1 MSVAG
6 AITAAT
12 IQELLDAVD
21 RIRPVL
27 EGHAAQAEADRH
39 LSQEAWQA
47 MGDAGLF
54 TMLAPH
60 AYGGLELPITDVM
73 RVWEAVARIDSAA
86 AWNLLMN
93 TGAATLAAFL
103 PTEGAEKLFAEGPT
117 TVAGALFPPGPAVR
131 EEGGWRVS
139 GRVPFASGCHHATW
153 GIMPAVV
160 MDGDTP
166 QVDPDSGQPVL
177 LVVFFPRQQAQIL
190 DTWHTFGMRGTGSAD
205 LVVDNLFIPDHRATV
220 VAPLT
225 NPARGFEGPLYRL
238 LPFPLILGEAT
249 VSVGVAAAAVDAFI
263 ELARTK
269 TPAYLAI
276 ALRDQ
281 QLAQYAAGKARARVD
296 AARDT
301 LHRAAHEA
309 HEETAASGQL
319 LSWEAKTR
327 LQLAACF
334 AAESCAEAVRLVHDA
349 AGSSAIRLEQPFE
362 RHFRDAHVLTQHS
375 SKSSPRYAT
384 AGRLLFGLE
393 NDWIWLSF

>member
-1 MSVAG
+1 MSVAS

-12 IQELLDAVD
+12 VRELLDEIE

-27 EGHAAQAEADRH
+27 EDQAARAEADRR
-39 LSQEAWQA
+39 LTDEAWRA
-47 MGDAGLF
+47 LGDAGLF
-54 TMLAPH
+54 TMLAPQ

-73 RVWEAVARIDSAA
+73 TVWEAIARIDSAA
-86 AWNLLMN
+86 AWNLVMT
-93 TGAATLAAFL
+93 TGVACFSAFL
-103 PTEGAEKLFAEGPT
+103 PAEGARELFADGPT
-117 TVAGALFPPGPAVR
+117 TMAGALFPPGQATR
-131 EEGGWRVS
+131 AEGGWRVT
-139 GRVPFASGCHHATW
+139 GRAPFVSACHHAAW
-153 GIMPAVV
+153 CALPAVA
-160 MDGDTP
+160 MDGETP
-166 QVDPDSGQPVL
+166 RLDPGTGQPVL
-177 LVVFFPRQQAQIL
+177 LAVVLPRHETRIL
-190 DTWHTFGMRGTGSAD
+190 DTWHTVGMRGTGSAD
-205 LVVDNLFIPDHRATV
+205 LVVDDVFVPDRRAIA

-225 NPARGFEGPLYRL
+225 APAPGFEGPLYRL
-238 LPFPLILGEAT
+238 WPLCCVLGEAT
-249 VSVGVAAAAVDAFI
+249 VSVGVAAAAVDAYI

-269 TPAYLAI
+269 TPAFQAV

-301 LHRAAHEA
+301 LQRAAQQA
-309 HEETAASGQL
+309 YEETAAGGEL

-334 AAESCAEAVRLVHDA
+334 AAEACAEAVRLVHDA

-375 SKSSPRYAT
+375 SKSSSRYAT